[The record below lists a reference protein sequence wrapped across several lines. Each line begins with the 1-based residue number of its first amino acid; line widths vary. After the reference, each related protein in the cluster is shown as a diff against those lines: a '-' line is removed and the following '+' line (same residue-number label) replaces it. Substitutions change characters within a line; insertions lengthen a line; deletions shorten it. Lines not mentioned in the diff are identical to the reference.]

1 MYKKYITKKGKK
13 VGPYYYDSIR
23 LKNGRVKTVYLG
35 SDLKNAKHKL
45 KVLRKESS
53 KAVHERSSATLKKS
67 LNPRSSAR
75 LIGDHKVHMK
85 DRVFLSIVL
94 ILMLVGFMHF
104 GGILDGGPGDE
115 ISGGFVTGFRTFS
128 DMARDSFSQGNLKTD
143 EVVSSGN
150 KITGDVIF
158 SGAVPEEKNK
168 HELSLLVSE
177 SAEYN
182 LNFEGIDKLTSLKL
196 SGRIASFEDGVA
208 KVFLSDADS
217 GDTYLVYDSG
227 AVEEGIL
234 GAVGITG
241 SVVLGGGE
249 VVEEPL
255 IVEEKNYRDVVS
267 SLTGFNVVDSKG
279 RRLKYDSFNSS
290 NGTSILH
297 LKDKESFEIKYPK
310 KEGWI
315 AFEEYSSR
323 GLLEPTN
330 ISFNKVFG
338 FDFSGLNLSLFNETN
353 TSVSTISEGDYLYG
367 CSFWDFEFGI
377 CLSDWVYFFDINN
390 TENYT
395 VGLTKEVMA
404 FAEGI
409 FDPEEE
415 KEEPEEELEEVEEE
429 PEEEVDLLVNFLEAM
444 NISNYT
450 IDSFNSECED
460 VCKLKNVLSK
470 NFILK
475 FYIQNSALELNLIE
489 TGSEVSENSA
499 YSVSFIDST
508 GTSVLGGGV
517 VDTPAVDFVVNVTN
531 ETIDVVD
538 KGAYTEETTQ
548 YGAVVGKP
556 VKWKKKVLLDNSTS
570 NLRVEVPDEARNIVL
585 NKVVEGEVLSV
596 DSAELDEGNG
606 TIVSLVNETSDESFI
621 DGLFNGITGNAITG
635 LVIADETVVSDLV
648 ENGSLSEND
657 TVIIGD
663 IVKEVIVEYETPA
676 PTINIENSSRGL
688 RVVLKSDLI
697 YENVLSFVNI
707 PESDPNKV
715 RLYRVLLDNGTGKEI
730 KKENNFVAKDNTGDG
745 FVDYLEWV
753 IPVLENNETYDVII
767 EIVSAEHRDINY
779 SFISDIYN
787 ETYKLD
793 GIWSEPIYADEYVR
807 VVFEENLTKY
817 NDITV
822 YVRNNESSNTFIEVY
837 SGDLSRK
844 ITEYP
849 LIFDEGYYK
858 VLLTNL
864 SVPSDTFNLRI
875 RDTQNV
881 NTSFLEFDH
890 ILDPNEIPNVTINS
904 PVNGTNYASGTAGVE
919 LVVNVTDDLLPVDNV
934 TLTIYAA
941 NHSNPQLEDLVYKD
955 NVTNGTQ
962 VTYNF
967 SKRPFEVDSD
977 ALFGYH
983 FDQVLGL
990 GESSTNVYDW
1000 ANVQNGT
1007 PVGDAAV
1014 NFSNA
1019 IFGGNF
1025 EFDGNGDRLR
1035 VKAYTGLQHGWNA
1048 TFMGWV
1054 RSKDLTQ
1061 SRMVFGQGVFDPTS
1075 SPNNYLGLFFAQDS
1089 GKFTVA
1095 HGNNVPQGGLDT
1107 LETAGF
1113 FLDTEWTHLA
1123 VTRFKNGTYHVYRNG
1138 ALNNSGA
1145 VTGATWVANI
1155 FRFHIGSS
1163 DDTGGAN
1170 TLPWNGAVDDFIV
1183 INRTLT
1189 SEEINQT
1196 LKLTDT
1202 TYYWNASGDDSE
1214 LVNNSDLF
1222 QFSIGANTVPYV
1234 ALNAPS
1240 NESVFTDAGTIQLN
1254 VTVTDGED
1262 DTFGVTVYGSNGT
1275 GAGDILNSE
1284 ILYQNESWQNNTN
1297 ISYNWTAPVL
1307 QPTINH
1313 LLLAH
1318 FDNNS
1323 NFGENSTK
1331 VFDFGDADG
1340 VQNGT
1345 LNGGSSINESEGKI
1359 GGAYNATASATT
1371 DRIDFGDQDSWIGVG
1386 NLSYLMW
1393 VRPMDVTTTGGI
1405 FGKGQINLL
1414 DDDPGL
1420 AVLQVG
1426 KDLRIAPSEETFDI
1440 VGLFENGEW
1449 YHLALVFNESNGFD
1463 VYINGEHNSTFGF
1476 VQVIANNN
1484 AFVIGNRFTSLSFN
1498 QPYVGYIDEF
1508 AVLNR
1513 SLTAQEVADAYKLKS
1528 GNHTWFVDVNDTS
1541 SSNSSDAWM
1550 FEIDRKPN
1558 ITSISIGPTGA
1569 NRTSGIN
1576 CTFTPIDDLDSTVDA
1591 TVKYYNES
1599 NLLKTNTPTGLTSNV
1614 SFTDNLS
1621 AFTYEHFE
1629 NYSCNVTVT
1638 DVQASVSDQLN
1649 SLYVFIENYEPGT
1662 AVLNSPYNTTT
1673 HTNRTPTFNWTPADE
1688 FNRLP
1693 SVGNSTC
1700 VSEGNFFCQSRTS
1713 DPDQDQVNY
1722 TLNLSCFVTTGGTCD
1737 DEREYNV
1744 VENSTNCDA
1753 NANGYLDNEDNCT
1766 FTLPTDLVYFFDDN
1780 RYYEWTVKS
1789 LDPYVQEENLP
1800 TTIHYNLSV
1809 LVALDLLDSFVDFGT
1824 IGLGVRSET
1833 SACNLATQTPTP
1845 CPIWIENSGNVKADL
1860 NITGP
1865 TVAFWDTQS
1874 LPHALDYFGVKVGE
1888 GTEGSSFDTADSN
1901 ITYRIMPASGVTEK
1915 FINNLSKTDSAD
1927 EARIDFNISVPDE
1940 ELEGAKGIILELT
1953 TWYGEVGGG

>member
-1 MYKKYITKKGKK
+1 MRLYKKYIVKKGKK

-35 SDLKNAKHKL
+35 SDLKKAKHKL

-75 LIGDHKVHMK
+75 LITDHQVHLK
-85 DRVFLSIVL
+85 DRVFLSVVL

-104 GGILDGGPGDE
+104 GGILDSGSSEE

-128 DMARDSFSQGNLKTD
+128 DIARDSFSQENLITG
-143 EVVSSGN
+143 EVVSDGN
-150 KITGDVIF
+150 KITGGAIF
-158 SGAVPEEKNK
+158 SEAVPEEE
-168 HELSLLVSE
+168 HEHEISLLVSE
-177 SAEYN
+177 SEEYS
-182 LNFEGIDKLTSLKL
+182 LNFEGIEKLTSLKL
-196 SGRIASFEDGVA
+196 SGRVASFDEGVA

-217 GDTYLVYDSG
+217 GDTYLVYDS
-227 AVEEGIL
+227 AAAEENIL
-234 GAVGITG
+234 DAVGITG
-241 SVVLGGGE
+241 NVVLEGEE
-249 VVEEPL
+249 VVEEL
-255 IVEEKNYRDVVS
+255 VVKEKSYKDVVS

-279 RRLKYDSFNSS
+279 KLLKYDSFNGS
-290 NGTSILH
+290 NGTSVISLRN
-297 LKDKESFEIKYPK
+297 KEFFEIEYPK
-310 KEGWI
+310 NEGWI

-323 GLLEPTN
+323 GLLEPAN
-330 ISFNKVFG
+330 ISFSRVFG
-338 FDFSGLNLSLFNETN
+338 FDFSGLNISFFNETN
-353 TSVSTISEGDYLYG
+353 TSFSAIPDGDYLYG

-395 VGLTKEVMA
+395 VELNREVMA

-409 FDPEEE
+409 FDPKE
-415 KEEPEEELEEVEEE
+415 KKEKVEEEVEEE
-429 PEEEVDLLVNFLEAM
+429 LMKEVDLFLELLDST
-444 NISNYT
+444 NISNHT
-450 IDSFNSECED
+450 IESFHSTCED
-460 VCKLKNVLSK
+460 VCKLKNVLSR
-470 NFILK
+470 NFVLK
-475 FYIQNSALELNLIE
+475 VYIQNSVLELSSIE
-489 TGSEVSENSA
+489 TGSEVLEDSV
-499 YSVSFIDST
+499 YSISLIDSE
-508 GTSVLGGGV
+508 GNFVLGGGV
-517 VDTPAVDFVVNVTN
+517 VEEPVVDVVTSGAL
-531 ETIDVVD
+531 DVVD
-538 KGAYTEETTQ
+538 KGTHTEETTQ

-556 VKWKKKVLLDNSTS
+556 VKWKKNILLDNSTS
-570 NLRVEVPDEARNIVL
+570 DLRVEIPEDAENIIL
-585 NKVVEGEVLSV
+585 KKVVGGEILSV

-606 TIVSLVNETSDESFI
+606 TVISLVNETSGGSFI
-621 DGLFNGITGNAITG
+621 GGLFDGITGNAITG
-635 LVIADETVVSDLV
+635 FAVAEETIVRSNLT
-648 ENGSLSEND
+648 ENKNLDEND

-663 IVKEVIVEYETPA
+663 FVKEVIVEYETPA
-676 PTINIENSSRGL
+676 PTIQVKNSSRGL
-688 RVVLKSDLI
+688 RIVLKSDLV

-715 RLYRVLLDNGTGKEI
+715 KFYRVLLENGTGKEI
-730 KKENNFVAKDNTGDG
+730 KKENEFIVRDNTGDG

-753 IPVLENNETYDVII
+753 VPVLNNNETYDVII
-767 EIVSAEHRDINY
+767 EIISAEHRDVNY

-793 GIWSEPIYADEYVR
+793 GVWSEPIYANEYVR
-807 VVFEENLTKY
+807 VVFEENLTSS
-817 NDITV
+817 NDITI
-822 YVRNNESSNTFIEVY
+822 YARNNESSNTFVEVY
-837 SGDLSRK
+837 SENLTER
-844 ITEYP
+844 IAEYP
-849 LIFDEGYYK
+849 LIIDEGYYK
-858 VLLTNL
+858 ILLTNL
-864 SVPSDTFNLRI
+864 SMPSDTFNLRI
-875 RDTQNV
+875 RDVQNL

-890 ILDPNEIPNVTINS
+890 ILDPNEVPFVTIDS
-904 PVNGTNYASGTAGVE
+904 PTNGTNYASGTAGVE

-955 NVTNGTQ
+955 NVSNGTQ

-1007 PVGDAAV
+1007 PVGDVAV
-1014 NFSNA
+1014 NYSND
-1019 IFGGNF
+1019 IFGGHF

-1035 VKAYTGLQHGWNA
+1035 VTPYTELQHGWNA

-1061 SRMVFGQGVFDPTS
+1061 TRMVFSQGVFSPAS
-1075 SPNNYLGLFFAQDS
+1075 SPNRYLGLFFVQDV

-1095 HGNNVPQGGLDT
+1095 HGDNDLKANLDT
-1107 LETAGF
+1107 LQTSGF
-1113 FLDTEWTHLA
+1113 FLDTEWTHVA
-1123 VTRFKNGTYHVYRNG
+1123 VTRFKNGSYHVYRNG
-1138 ALNNSGA
+1138 ALNNSGT
-1145 VTGATWVANI
+1145 VTGATWPGNI
-1155 FRFHIGSS
+1155 FGFHIGSS
-1163 DDTGGAN
+1163 APTDSAN
-1170 TLPWNGAVDDFIV
+1170 TLPWNGAVDDFTV

-1234 ALNAPS
+1234 ALDAPS
-1240 NESVFTDAGTIQLN
+1240 NESVFTEVGAIQLN
-1254 VTVTDGED
+1254 VTVRDGED
-1262 DTFGVTVYGSNGT
+1262 DTFGVTIYGSNGT
-1275 GAGDILNSE
+1275 GAGDVLNSE

-1307 QPTINH
+1307 EPTINH

-1323 NFGENSTK
+1323 NFGESSTL
-1331 VFDFGDADG
+1331 VYDFGDADG
-1340 VQNGT
+1340 IQNGT
-1345 LNGGSSINESEGKI
+1345 ITDDGMINESNGKI
-1359 GGAYNATASATT
+1359 GGAYFNSGTSDTS
-1371 DRIDFGDQDSWIGVG
+1371 RVNFGDQDSWIGEG

-1393 VRPMDVTTTGGI
+1393 VNPRSIIGTKGI
-1405 FGKGQINLL
+1405 VDKRNVGATDSQ
-1414 DDDPGL
+1414 GL
-1420 AVLQVG
+1420 SVRQVDG
-1426 KDLRIAPSEETFDI
+1426 DLRLRFNTSQSDVSGVFSTGVWVHI
-1440 VGLFENGEW
+1440 
-1449 YHLALVFNESNGFD
+1449 ALVLNESKGWT
-1463 VYINGEHNSTFGF
+1463 VYINGKFNSSGSFTH
-1476 VQVIANNN
+1476 VTANNIAFAVGN
-1484 AFVIGNRFTSLSFN
+1484 ARANIGYNNPFKGR
-1498 QPYVGYIDEF
+1498 IDEV
-1508 AVLNR
+1508 AVLNK

-1550 FEIDRKPN
+1550 FEVDRKPN
-1558 ITSISIGPTGA
+1558 ITSILIGPTGA

-1662 AVLNSPYNTTT
+1662 AVLNSPFNTST
-1673 HTNRTPTFNWTPADE
+1673 HTNRTPTFNWTPSDE
-1688 FNRLP
+1688 FGRLP
-1693 SVGNSTC
+1693 SVGNGTC
-1700 VSEGNFFCQSRTS
+1700 VSEEPFFCQGRTS

-1722 TLNLSCFVTTGGTCD
+1722 TLNISCFVTTGGTCD

-1800 TTIHYNLSV
+1800 TVIHYNLSV

-1824 IGLGVRSET
+1824 IGLRVRSET

-1874 LPHALDYFGVKVGE
+1874 LPHDLDYFGVKVDE
-1888 GTEGSSFDTADSN
+1888 GTEGPSFDTADSN